1 MPLPRPKGSGNQ
13 RWSRGSKSSS
23 VYFAEKSAGRYY
35 TRRPSF
41 WRQKTR
47 QGANPWLA
55 PTPHT
60 PKSCESDFRS
70 DQAGDWSLARGGTP
84 EAELGLKL
92 ANEVDSVAIK
102 STDVAADAV
111 NTADAATCTNEV
123 EEVKT
128 VLRAETRLH
137 QSTRLFRNAARMLGK
152 PQTSRSK
159 LLQKLKAEQGRIA
172 GGGKA
177 ALAAGGNPNPAAQ
190 LAKPTDAEGAVTGTK
205 DHPSPN
211 TNPTVKAPSR
221 RAPNQIQHL
230 ARHKTEAMSLRG
242 TQTGVRKGPVLDT
255 GANT

>member
-1 MPLPRPKGSGNQ
+1 M
-13 RWSRGSKSSS
+13 
-23 VYFAEKSAGRYY
+23 
-35 TRRPSF
+35 
-41 WRQKTR
+41 
-47 QGANPWLA
+47 
-55 PTPHT
+55 
-60 PKSCESDFRS
+60 
-70 DQAGDWSLARGGTP
+70 
-84 EAELGLKL
+84 KL

-111 NTADAATCTNEV
+111 NTADATTNEV

-190 LAKPTDAEGAVTGTK
+190 LAKPTDTEGAVTGTK

-221 RAPNQIQHL
+221 CAPNQIQHL
-230 ARHKTEAMSLRG
+230 ASIWLGTRLR
-242 TQTGVRKGPVLDT
+242 QCPL
-255 GANT
+255 GALRLV